1 MGSLRF
7 FIILSLCI
15 LPRLVF
21 GLEPSEVLVVANKDM
36 AGSVDLAKYYMGKRG
51 IPPSHLLS
59 LSLSLEETMA
69 RQEYDQGLVPA
80 VTALLDKLQL
90 NPPKQRI
97 AAIVLMYGVPLKV
110 AAPVPGRETIERIQ
124 DYRLDQKKLEENSN
138 EDVPD
143 IKIEKKRLGEK
154 ISELLNLNQRAAVDS
169 ELSLVKVTEYDLN
182 DWIKNP
188 YYLGYQGQ
196 ALAITKNDVLLV
208 SRLDGPD
215 PETVYR
221 VIDDTLW
228 AEKHGLQG
236 RAYFDARWSEAES
249 AGKNDGYGFY
259 DLSLH
264 KIAKIVGHRLPVTLD
279 ETGQLFAPQ
288 ACPDAALYCGWYSL
302 GQYVDSFAWQRGAIG
317 YHIASSE
324 CTTLRKSESKVWCK
338 QMLEKGVAATIGPV
352 HEPYVQGFPL
362 PQIFFAQLIEGYMSL
377 GEAYLV
383 SLPYIS
389 WQMVLVGDPL
399 YQPFSPLELSSTP
412 EG

>member
-1 MGSLRF
+1 MSYLRL
-7 FIILSLCI
+7 FIILSLCVF
-15 LPRLVF
+15 PRLVF
-21 GLEPSEVLVVANKDM
+21 ALDPGEVLVIANKAM
-36 AGSVDLAKYYMGKRG
+36 AGSVDLAKYYMEKRG
-51 IPPSHLLS
+51 IPSSHLLS
-59 LSLSLEETMA
+59 LSLSLEETMT
-69 RQEYDQGLVPA
+69 RQEYDRWLAPEVA
-80 VTALLDKLQL
+80 ASLDKLQS
-90 NPPKQRI
+90 KQRI

-110 AAPVPGRETIERIQ
+110 AAPPPGHETMERIQ
-124 DYRLDQKKLEENSN
+124 NYRLDQKKLEENTS
-138 EDVPD
+138 EEVSDT
-143 IKIEKKRLGEK
+143 KKEKKRLGDK

-169 ELSLVKVTEYDLN
+169 ELSLVKVKEYDLN

-196 ALAITKNDVLLV
+196 ELAITKNDVVLV
-208 SRLDGPD
+208 TRLDGPA

-221 VIDDTLW
+221 VIDDTIW
-228 AEKHGLQG
+228 AEKEGLQG

-249 AGKNDGYGFY
+249 AKKNDGYGFY

-264 KIAKIVGHRLPVTLD
+264 KTAKVVGLRLPVTLD
-279 ETGQLFAPQ
+279 DGGQLFAPQ

-302 GQYVDSFAWQRGAIG
+302 GKYVDSFSWQRGAIG

-324 CTTLRKSESKVWCK
+324 CTTLRRPESKVWCK

-362 PQIFFAQLIEGYMSL
+362 PQIFFSQLIEGYMSL

-389 WQMVLVGDPL
+389 WQMVMVGDPL
-399 YQPFSPLELSSTP
+399 YQPFSPLELNSVP